1 MEIKSIKTVKNLK
14 HKKIL
19 IRLDLDI
26 PEDGYSNIVNHIRFI
41 NSLPTI
47 RFLIRKKAH
56 IYIIA
61 HRGRPKG
68 VKNADLTLEYIARA
82 LYRVLNGKGFR
93 NLKLDMFPAFY
104 FEVSGVSVH
113 ILENIRFF
121 AGEERCSR
129 VFAKSLSKLGD
140 LYINDAFG
148 VSHRSHASVALLPY
162 LLPAYAGIHLEKEFK
177 VLSKVFERPKRP
189 LTVVFGGIKV
199 KTKLS
204 LIHHFLPRV
213 DYILCGSGIAVQIY
227 NALGFNVGGS
237 YVDKESEKIACKLA
251 KKPYS
256 SILSDKSNFNIL
268 LDKDDLRTNDW
279 RYLNT
284 LKNRILLPV
293 DIKIGR
299 KGEKGIIKDVYW
311 TNKSLS
317 PNPYAILDIGPAT
330 VELYKAVIKRSGT
343 IIWNGPMG
351 MFEEVE
357 YAKGSIEI
365 AKAVAESRA
374 KAIIG
379 GGDTID
385 LIEGRHI
392 KIKRNVFIS
401 SGGGAMLEFLL
412 NPNLPGI
419 KPLIKKI

>member
-14 HKKIL
+14 HKRVL

-26 PEDGYSNIVNHIRFI
+26 PEDGYTNIVNHIRFI
-41 NSLPTI
+41 NSLPVI
-47 RFLIRKKAH
+47 RFLMRKKAH

-68 VKNADLTLEYIARA
+68 VKDTGLTLENVARA
-82 LYRVLNGKGFR
+82 LCRVLKGKSFQTV
-93 NLKLDMFPAFY
+93 KLDMFPAFY
-104 FEVSGVSVH
+104 FDVSGVSIYV
-113 ILENIRFF
+113 LENIRFF
-121 AGEERCSR
+121 SGEERCSR
-129 VFAKSLSKLGD
+129 VFAKSLSNLGD
-140 LYINDAFG
+140 LYVNDAFG
-148 VSHRSHASVALLPY
+148 VSHRNHASVALLPY
-162 LLPAYAGIHLEKEFK
+162 FLPAYAGVHLEKEFK
-177 VLSKVFERPKRP
+177 VLSKVFEKPKRP
-189 LTVVFGGIKV
+189 LTIVFGGIKV

-213 DYILCGSGIAVQIY
+213 DYILCGSGIAIQIY
-227 NALGFNVGGS
+227 NALGFDVGKS
-237 YVDKESEKIACKLA
+237 YVDKESEKIAYKLI

-256 SILSDKSNFNIL
+256 SILSEKSDFNIL
-268 LDKDDLRTNDW
+268 LDKKDLKISDW

-293 DIKIGR
+293 DIKIGS
-299 KGEKGIIKDVYW
+299 KGKKGITKDVCW

-317 PNPYAILDIGPAT
+317 PNSHAILDIGPIT
-330 VELYKAVIKRSGT
+330 INLYKAIIKRSGT

-351 MFEEVE
+351 MFEEAE
-357 YAKGSIEI
+357 YAEGSVAI
-365 AKAVAESRA
+365 AKEVAESRA

-392 KIKRNVFIS
+392 KIKRNVFVS